1 MPFEGGGGR
10 GVRRKLSKV
19 PNYPEASWRWPEEGF
34 RKCSSNGGKVVVGDC
49 TFLFRMGFQLL
60 EDTAE
65 RDGGVG
71 GKVAPHSPI
80 LLNEISGRNFEI
92 SYHESGCVKRISL
105 ELQCS
110 GATLSQRQK
119 SRQLCFSI
127 KLILSLIEEACGR
140 LVAYTSLFPFF
151 WAKS

>member
-1 MPFEGGGGR
+1 M
-10 GVRRKLSKV
+10 
-19 PNYPEASWRWPEEGF
+19 
-34 RKCSSNGGKVVVGDC
+34 VGDC

-92 SYHESGCVKRISL
+92 SYHESGDV
-105 ELQCS
+105 
-110 GATLSQRQK
+110 
-119 SRQLCFSI
+119 
-127 KLILSLIEEACGR
+127 
-140 LVAYTSLFPFF
+140 
-151 WAKS
+151 

>member
-1 MPFEGGGGR
+1 M
-10 GVRRKLSKV
+10 
-19 PNYPEASWRWPEEGF
+19 
-34 RKCSSNGGKVVVGDC
+34 VGDC

-92 SYHESGCVKRISL
+92 SYHESGDLLKGFL
-105 ELQCS
+105 
-110 GATLSQRQK
+110 
-119 SRQLCFSI
+119 
-127 KLILSLIEEACGR
+127 
-140 LVAYTSLFPFF
+140 
-151 WAKS
+151 

>member
-1 MPFEGGGGR
+1 M
-10 GVRRKLSKV
+10 
-19 PNYPEASWRWPEEGF
+19 
-34 RKCSSNGGKVVVGDC
+34 VGDC

-92 SYHESGCVKRISL
+92 SYHESGYMCEKDFFRIAMLWSHF
-105 ELQCS
+105 EP
-110 GATLSQRQK
+110 
-119 SRQLCFSI
+119 
-127 KLILSLIEEACGR
+127 EAEKPP
-140 LVAYTSLFPFF
+140 VVLFHKTYPQFD
-151 WAKS
+151 

>member
-1 MPFEGGGGR
+1 M
-10 GVRRKLSKV
+10 
-19 PNYPEASWRWPEEGF
+19 
-34 RKCSSNGGKVVVGDC
+34 VGDC

-151 WAKS
+151 